1 MKLERLFQERFQET
15 VYVWPGFLWFVMMG
29 ALDMKL
35 KALSDN
41 HRGSMVD
48 RMLFKVACCGEEVEQ
63 PLLPSSSVFFYE
75 YSRCCCKAACHQL
88 GLTTPVQILGYIPI

>member
-41 HRGSMVD
+41 HRGMIYPFSNT
-48 RMLFKVACCGEEVEQ
+48 
-63 PLLPSSSVFFYE
+63 VFF
-75 YSRCCCKAACHQL
+75 SDA
-88 GLTTPVQILGYIPI
+88 